1 VGGRR
6 RALRR
11 RHHGGAADPP
21 DDAELIVRFHDRQ
34 SPESIYF
41 RFFSPRPRLSERDL
55 ERFTNVDYVDRMA
68 FVGLIGDEL
77 VGVAR
82 YDRHRGRSDAEVAF
96 FIDDAHHGRG
106 MATVLLEYLAAAAR
120 EAGISGFTAS
130 VLPAEPQDARGL
142 HPGRLHRPQ
151 PLRGRGDRGGAGH
164 RAHPGGPRRHRGP
177 GRHGRSPVGAS
188 GMLGPSSIAV
198 VGASATPGTIGH
210 QVFRQLVSRA
220 SRVPCT
226 RQP

>member
-1 VGGRR
+1 MPDEPAYPDRWEAEVVLSDGGTMAVRPIR
-6 RALRR
+6 
-11 RHHGGAADPP
+11 P
-21 DDAELIVRFHDRQ
+21 DDAERIVRFHDRQ

-55 ERFTNVDYVDRMA
+55 ERFTHVDYVDRMA

-82 YDRHRGRSDAEVAF
+82 YDRHRARSDAEVAF

-130 VLPAEPQDARGL
+130 VLPQNRK
-142 HPGRLHRPQ
+142 
-151 PLRGRGDRGGAGH
+151 
-164 RAHPGGPRRHRGP
+164 
-177 GRHGRSPVGAS
+177 
-188 GMLGPSSIAV
+188 MLGVFTQA
-198 VGASATPGTIGH
+198 GFSATA
-210 QVFRQLVSRA
+210 A
-220 SRVPCT
+220 SRT
-226 RQP
+226 G